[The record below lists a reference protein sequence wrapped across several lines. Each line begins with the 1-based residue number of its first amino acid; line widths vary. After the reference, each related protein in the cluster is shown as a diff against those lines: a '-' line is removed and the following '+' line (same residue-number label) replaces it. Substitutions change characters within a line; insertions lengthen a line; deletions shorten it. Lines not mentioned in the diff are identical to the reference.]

1 MSRLSPYIYCE
12 DARKQADFYAKALGG
27 EIVSVQTFE
36 NWPDA
41 SPEERSRVMH
51 LVLKVGELQI
61 FMADS
66 SPIRSGNQIDLALEL
81 QSEAEARTVFERL
94 SRDGPSE
101 VNALGLDAGPR
112 RGSVRSPLA
121 NCSKINAFFEIRVPP
136 LEWIGALPIRVRA

>member
-1 MSRLSPYIYCE
+1 MSRLSPYIFCE

-94 SRDGPSE
+94 SRDGRVIFPLKLMPWGSM
-101 VNALGLDAGPR
+101 LGRVEDPFG
-112 RGSVRSPLA
+112 VRWQIA
-121 NCSKINAFFEIRVPP
+121 VK
-136 LEWIGALPIRVRA
+136 